1 MYFRHCIRKYSNVIS
16 RLGLGLLKMSE
27 PAINRAEIAFS
38 LEGFP
43 EDGGHVDFSV
53 FAAQVRRLSDILE
66 HIDNLRPY
74 GTGKKIR
81 YRVVRLSHSSPA
93 TIFLQPVLE
102 EHELNDPDNGV
113 NTFIS
118 IVNCINSNGELPP
131 WVDRPLLKKIRSLN
145 KPVGRSVCRS
155 WLRFAGQEIAFSRD
169 TSDRIRTI
177 LTWIEVAEGSLK
189 GRVEAIYLH
198 RGCNVFYLY
207 PESDYPRV
215 TCHFP
220 AKMREES
227 LSAIDNLAIVTGRME
242 YKRGSISPHKVQ
254 VREIDVIRDPDSL
267 PTLKD
272 LRGIAPDL
280 TGGLNSVDYVRRVR
294 NEWEG

>member
-1 MYFRHCIRKYSNVIS
+1 M
-16 RLGLGLLKMSE
+16 
-27 PAINRAEIAFS
+27 
-38 LEGFP
+38 EGFP
-43 EDGGHVDFSV
+43 EDRGHVDFRV
-53 FAAQVRRLSDILE
+53 FAAQVHKLNDILK
-66 HIDNLRPY
+66 HIDNLRPR
-74 GTGKKIR
+74 GTGKKTK

-113 NTFIS
+113 NSFIS
-118 IVNCINSNGELPP
+118 IMNYINSNGEPPP
-131 WVDRPLLKKIRSLN
+131 WVDRPLLEKIRSLN

-169 TSDRIRTI
+169 TSERIKTI
-177 LTWIEVAEGSLK
+177 LNRDEIVEGSLK
-189 GRVEAIYLH
+189 GRVEAINVH
-198 RGCNVFYLY
+198 RGCNLFYLY
-207 PESDYPRV
+207 PASGSPRV
-215 TCHFP
+215 PCHFP
-220 AKMREES
+220 AKLRDKS
-227 LSAIDNLAIVTGRME
+227 LSAIDNLVIVTGRME
-242 YKRGSISPHKVQ
+242 YKRGSLSPHKVQ
-254 VREIDVIRDPDSL
+254 VREIDVIRDPEKL